1 MPKRRN
7 IDGFVHLELWGV
19 KHLTSWAG
27 ARRKEICICSEHDWC
42 VYLHF
47 VERTYG
53 SETYAQRSSPPFE
66 RWGMAALSP
75 MTTIID
81 GVGRSCIESAVRVA
95 LHLCTESTVPAVGE
109 ERVNR
114 EMDSQ
119 TQYPNTPFPK
129 STQQQCN
136 NLTSRTSPALLNLLK
151 SYKRDK
157 GSIIVGVISKCR
169 KE

>member
-1 MPKRRN
+1 M
-7 IDGFVHLELWGV
+7 HLNLPDLKLRERPVAIRTLVPRDLENFSGNES
-19 KHLTSWAG
+19 LRMRG
-27 ARRKEICICSEHDWC
+27 AWVPDPFKNTYSE
-42 VYLHF
+42 
-47 VERTYG
+47 
-53 SETYAQRSSPPFE
+53 
-66 RWGMAALSP
+66 P